1 MREVLMVTAGPD
13 SWVRGLAGLNRFCLT
28 NFFFS
33 RHSAAGMHQVCMTE
47 GREGALFRV
56 VWGAEGEEGWDVS
69 LRCPW

>member
-1 MREVLMVTAGPD
+1 
-13 SWVRGLAGLNRFCLT
+13 
-28 NFFFS
+28 
-33 RHSAAGMHQVCMTE
+33 MHQVCMTE